1 MGFIPQVICRR
12 CGEKFSGLRRRCPKC
27 GTRRVQNSRRSPGT
41 TPSAI
46 KGTAA
51 NQRAAD
57 DRKWQLIFG
66 IILIVAVIAALVV
79 MITVSLENADNPN
92 APSMPT
98 TPPDIS
104 AAPTATP
111 TPTPEITSLG
121 IYYGNDE
128 RTEFLIHVGDEIT
141 LTGSHF
147 PLTIAPDYKWSAS
160 DESIISIKANET
172 GGCTVTGVSVGTT
185 KLILT
190 CYGKTA
196 ECTVY
201 VTN

>member
-98 TPPDIS
+98 TQTDIS
-104 AAPTATP
+104 AAPTP
-111 TPTPEITSLG
+111 TPRFTTLRDCLPQA
-121 IYYGNDE
+121 IY
-128 RTEFLIHVGDEIT
+128 RVHAAACLCVQTRM
-141 LTGSHF
+141 
-147 PLTIAPDYKWSAS
+147 
-160 DESIISIKANET
+160 
-172 GGCTVTGVSVGTT
+172 
-185 KLILT
+185 
-190 CYGKTA
+190 
-196 ECTVY
+196 
-201 VTN
+201 